1 MPIHLDILKVSHEWS
16 TIKICNQSKQHNATL
31 YDGNISFLLVKVR
44 TVTETL
50 IQTLYRTVTETLI
63 TNTF

>member
-1 MPIHLDILKVSHEWS
+1 MPIHLDILKASHEWS

-31 YDGNISFLLVKVR
+31 YDGNIVKVR

-50 IQTLYRTVTETLI
+50 IQTLYRTGTETLI
-63 TNTF
+63 TNTL